1 MALTAGNK
9 MLASDIN
16 SLKARVKAEMLRRN
30 QTGSLA
36 TYGSSSYDFSNSA
49 SSGTLIRVEHQTKT
63 VGLVDKIKSTG
74 IAAASSGS
82 IAKAINTASTLL
94 ATYEDTAMTSAT
106 SDCAS
111 SCTGLCY
118 TGCTGTCKSGCTG
131 TCSGS
136 CSGSC
141 SGGCEGCTAT
151 CANGCKGGNCQ
162 GGCENSCIGSCSGGC
177 TGGCTRTC
185 QPTCAAGAGLN

>member
-1 MALTAGNK
+1 MALTAGSK
-9 MLASDIN
+9 ILASDIN

-36 TYGSSSYDFSNSA
+36 TYGSSSYNFSNSA

-74 IAAASSGS
+74 ITAASSGS
-82 IAKAINTASTLL
+82 ITKAINTASTLL
-94 ATYEDTAMTSAT
+94 ATYEDTPMTAST

-118 TGCTGTCKSGCTG
+118 TGCAGTCKSGCTG
-131 TCSGS
+131 
-136 CSGSC
+136 SC
-141 SGGCEGCTAT
+141 SGGCQGCTAT
-151 CANGCKGGNCQ
+151 CADSCKGGNCQ
-162 GGCENSCIGSCSGGC
+162 GGCQNSCIGSCKDGC
-177 TGGCTRTC
+177 TGSCTRTC

>member
-1 MALTAGNK
+1 MALTEGNK
-9 MLASDIN
+9 MLASDITA
-16 SLKARVKAEMLRRN
+16 LKARVKAEMLRRN
-30 QTGSLA
+30 QTGSIA
-36 TYGSSSYDFSNSA
+36 TYGSSSYDFSSSA
-49 SSGTLIRVEHQTKT
+49 SSGAPIKVEHQTKT
-63 VGLVDKIKSTG
+63 IGLIDKIKNTG
-74 IAAASSGS
+74 IAAATNGS

-94 ATYEDTAMTSAT
+94 ATYEGTPMTSGT

-118 TGCTGTCKSGCTG
+118 TNCTGSCKSGCTS
-131 TCSGS
+131 CSG

-151 CANGCKGGNCQ
+151 CANGCQGSNCQ

-177 TGGCTRTC
+177 TGSCTRSC